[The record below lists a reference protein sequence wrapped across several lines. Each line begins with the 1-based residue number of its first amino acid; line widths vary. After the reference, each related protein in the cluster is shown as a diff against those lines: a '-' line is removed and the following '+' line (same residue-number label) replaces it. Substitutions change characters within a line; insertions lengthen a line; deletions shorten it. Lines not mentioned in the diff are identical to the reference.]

1 MLILKRTILTAAAA
15 LTLLAPGVH
24 AQSLLDRPP
33 NLSGNWVGGS
43 GTMYFN
49 FLHRFTASP
58 APERKV
64 ANAPSFVLAVGLP
77 ARTLLGA
84 HYATNSRLAPRYPN
98 EWEFFVRNMPFAQEN
113 GAPFDV
119 AGQAGYNLAA
129 EGIDGELSLAR
140 RQGPLRLVG
149 AGRLIS
155 DPLEVGETRFAVAG
169 GAVLRLGRYV
179 AVAGDLASLLSRR
192 EGELAA
198 WSAGLHLALPY
209 TPHTLSLQA
218 ANTNAATLQG
228 ISRGEDQ
235 VRYGFEFTV
244 PITLRRWF
252 GGGSPVAPMSPSPAP
267 AAAEPARAG
276 ELALAGMRNLAY
288 TPARLEIAAGTTV
301 EWRNQDVVAHTVTAE
316 EGGFDSGLIEP
327 GSTWRHTF
335 HEPGI
340 YSFLCTPHPFM
351 KGVVVVR

>member
-1 MLILKRTILTAAAA
+1 MLIPKRMTLTAAAA
-15 LTLLAPGVH
+15 LALLAPPVG
-24 AQSLLDRPP
+24 AQSLLERPP
-33 NLSGNWVGGS
+33 NLSGNWVGES

-64 ANAPSFVLAVGLP
+64 VNAPSFVLAVGLP

-84 HYATNSRLAPRYPN
+84 SYATNSRLAPRYPN
-98 EWEFFVRNMPFAQEN
+98 EWEFFVRNMPLAQEN
-113 GAPFDV
+113 GAPLDL

-129 EGIDGELSLAR
+129 DGVDGELSLAR
-140 RQGPLRLVG
+140 RQGPLRLVA
-149 AGRLIS
+149 AGRLMS
-155 DPLEVGETRFAVAG
+155 DPFEGGRMRVAAAG
-169 GAVLRLGRYV
+169 GVVLRLGRYV
-179 AVAGDLASLLSRR
+179 AVAGDVASLLSRR
-192 EGELAA
+192 EGEEVA
-198 WSAGLHLALPY
+198 WSAGLHLVLPY

-252 GGGSPVAPMSPSPAP
+252 GGGAPTAPMSPSPAP
-267 AAAEPARAG
+267 PGEVAE
-276 ELALAGMRNLAY
+276 AGMRNLAY
-288 TPARLEIAAGTTV
+288 TPARLEIAAGTTI

-316 EGGFDSGLIEP
+316 GGGFDSGLIEP

-335 HEPGI
+335 REPGT
-340 YSFLCTPHPFM
+340 YSFFCTPHPFM